1 MLTNVDDDVDDG
13 GDVDDDD
20 DDEDDENED
29 EEDDD
34 DEEEDEEE
42 DEDEDG
48 AAAAAADDDDD
59 GEDEDGDDDDG
70 GGDDDDERKMMML
83 MWRRRKMMKLRRKTD
98 PKTGKHSVC
107 EPAQAICAW
116 TFHKS
121 HFGRKFAGKM
131 PDAPDTT
138 SIEHRALT
146 VNYRKNPSV
155 WPHCLG
161 ICSIFFND
169 VCSWHFWKPVG
180 KEPPW
185 TKVPKL
191 QRPRL
196 DYMKSLI
203 TMEEEKAE
211 VIDSRA
217 LPLELRPFKSVFNP
231 ALGQQMQQRIWAG

>member
-1 MLTNVDDDVDDG
+1 
-13 GDVDDDD
+13 
-20 DDEDDENED
+20 
-29 EEDDD
+29 
-34 DEEEDEEE
+34 
-42 DEDEDG
+42 
-48 AAAAAADDDDD
+48 
-59 GEDEDGDDDDG
+59 
-70 GGDDDDERKMMML
+70 
-83 MWRRRKMMKLRRKTD
+83 MMKLRRKTD

-161 ICSIFFND
+161 IFSIFFND

-180 KEPPW
+180 KEPP
-185 TKVPKL
+185 
-191 QRPRL
+191 
-196 DYMKSLI
+196 
-203 TMEEEKAE
+203 
-211 VIDSRA
+211 
-217 LPLELRPFKSVFNP
+217 
-231 ALGQQMQQRIWAG
+231 